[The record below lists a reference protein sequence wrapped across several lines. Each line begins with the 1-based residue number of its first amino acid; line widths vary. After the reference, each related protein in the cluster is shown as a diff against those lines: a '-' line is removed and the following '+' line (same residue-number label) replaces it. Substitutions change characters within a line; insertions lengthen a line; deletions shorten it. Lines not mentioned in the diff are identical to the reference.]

1 MRNPD
6 NRFRLGLAGIILGGA
21 VVLTG
26 CALTGPKGNEGPK
39 SAAEQKVAP
48 EPAKQAA
55 SVEYINVVG
64 DGDRVMIGASASI
77 KYTAFKLSDP
87 SRLIIDM
94 PGVDLAKIDS
104 AIKVDNDFLKEIVS
118 VSYGASKEIGRITI
132 SLKDGVEYEVRSGDK
147 SILVS
152 LKKSEPVV
160 ADASASAMK
169 AASAEAAANAEYAAA
184 PLPVAEAVPEVPAQ
198 AAVPA
203 APIQEKAAALA
214 PATRILK
221 VESANY
227 GENTVVRIITDGDVG
242 NFNSFGLDGPS
253 RIVVDIWGVSNSVG
267 KGSVRLTDKYVKA
280 VRIGGHEDKSRLVF
294 DSNVKTLP
302 PHSIA
307 RVNDTIVLTLGPKIK
322 QEDKTSP
329 AKAAA
334 PVAAIAPVSYPVSET
349 QAASAKNSG
358 PTSSESPAAVKT
370 EKTQTAQK
378 MVLAKAEEPQA
389 TEVKATVKA
398 EEPVSVKQETP
409 VPQASEAIEGTMVE
423 DVDFRRTGDKGR
435 LSISL
440 SAKSVHSVQESQDG
454 KTVIIDIMGAKVPE
468 RLSRTLDATK
478 LKTAVAAISTYN
490 ESDSARV
497 MVKLIE
503 KTPFEV
509 TTANG
514 TINIEFAAVAIA
526 DVTTGT
532 KMEVSTAI
540 ETKREYIG
548 KRIDLDMVDANIADV
563 LRLLAEVSNLN
574 IIASDDVKGQVSIR
588 LKDVPWDQA
597 FEIILKS
604 KELGS
609 VREGNVVRV
618 APASKLR
625 QETEAALASKKAQ
638 EKLEPLEIKFIPIN
652 YAKSDELLKQV
663 KGVLSERG
671 TVEEDKRT
679 NTLIVKDVKLHIAA
693 ADNLVSRLD
702 TRVPQV
708 LIEARIVEASSS
720 FARDLGIQWGIDFR
734 NGTNRRVNTFGST
747 TQVGQA
753 GIDPDQQRMTFT
765 DDSVA
770 YPVTKQKF
778 TADAGATNYAVNMPA
793 TGTAGTLGAIGFLLG
808 KTTGTNPMILDLRL
822 SAGESAGMLK
832 TISRP
837 RITTMDNKEAKIEQ
851 GESIPFETTSASGTA
866 TSFVDANL
874 SLTVT
879 PHITPDGSVLMKI
892 KASRNSIGTFR
903 TSAGAPSINKKE
915 SLTEVLVRD
924 GETTVIGGIVISDKN
939 DSERG
944 IPFLKDIP
952 LLGWLFK
959 SRSISD
965 SQTELLIF
973 ITPNIVKEK
982 ENIVG

>member
-6 NRFRLGLAGIILGGA
+6 NRFRLGLAGIVLGGA
-21 VVLTG
+21 VILTG
-26 CALTGPKGNEGPK
+26 CASTGSKGVDGAPK
-39 SAAEQKVAP
+39 AAEQKAEA

-94 PGVDLAKIDS
+94 PGVDLAKIDP
-104 AIKVDNDFLKEIVS
+104 AIKVDNDFLKDIVA
-118 VSYGASKEIGRITI
+118 VSYGASREIGRITI
-132 SLKDGVEYEVRSGDK
+132 NLKDGIDHEVKAGDK
-147 SILVS
+147 SILIS
-152 LKKSEPVV
+152 LKKSEAPAVD
-160 ADASASAMK
+160 ANASAVR
-169 AASAEAAANAEYAAA
+169 AASAEAAANAEYASAA
-184 PLPVAEAVPEVPAQ
+184 EPASEAVTETP
-198 AAVPA
+198 VPA
-203 APIQEKAAALA
+203 AEESKAMA
-214 PATRILK
+214 PATRILR
-221 VESANY
+221 VETSGY
-227 GENTVVRIITDGDVG
+227 GENTVVKIVTDGDVG
-242 NFNSFGLDGPS
+242 NFNSFALDSPS
-253 RIVVDIWGVSNSVG
+253 RIVVDVWGVSNGLG
-267 KGSVRLTDKYVKA
+267 KGSVRLTDKYLKA
-280 VRIGGHEDKSRLVF
+280 VRIGGHKDKSRLVF

-302 PHSIA
+302 AHSIT
-307 RVNDTIVLTLGPKIK
+307 RVDDTIVLTLGPSVKPEEK
-322 QEDKTSP
+322 GSLTKASAP
-329 AKAAA
+329 AAVAAAA
-334 PVAAIAPVSYPVSET
+334 PLSAPVSET
-349 QAASAKNSG
+349 AGTSAKNAEPVASAE
-358 PTSSESPAAVKT
+358 PAAAKVEVVAAAEQSPA
-370 EKTQTAQK
+370 TQ
-378 MVLAKAEEPQA
+378 VVRPG
-389 TEVKATVKA
+389 
-398 EEPVSVKQETP
+398 
-409 VPQASEAIEGTMVE
+409 EGTMVE

-435 LSISL
+435 LSITM
-440 SAKSVHSVQESQDG
+440 SAKADHSIQESQDG
-454 KTVIIDIMGAKVPE
+454 KTVIIDIKGANIPE
-468 RLSRTLDATK
+468 RLTRTLDATK
-478 LKTAVAAISTYN
+478 LKTAVAAISSYN
-490 ESDSARV
+490 ESDGARV
-497 MVKLIE
+497 MVKLVE

-509 TTANG
+509 TTING
-514 TINIEFAAVAIA
+514 TINIEFAAQMAPEASAKMLVAPA
-526 DVTTGT
+526 AEA
-532 KMEVSTAI
+532 K
-540 ETKREYIG
+540 KEYVG

-574 IIASDDVKGQVSIR
+574 IIASDDVKGQISIR

-604 KELGS
+604 KDLGS

-618 APASKLR
+618 APATKLR
-625 QETEAALASKKAQ
+625 QEREAALASMKAQ
-638 EKLEPLEIKFIPIN
+638 EKLEPTDIRFIPIN
-652 YAKSDELLKQV
+652 YAKAEELLKQV
-663 KGVLSERG
+663 KGVLTDRG
-671 TVEEDKRT
+671 TVEMDTRT
-679 NTLIVKDVKLHIAA
+679 NTLIVKDVKQGISEAE
-693 ADNLVSRLD
+693 NLVTRLD

-753 GIDPDQQRMTFT
+753 GIDPSQQRMTFT

-778 TADAGATNYAVNMPA
+778 AADAGATNYAVNMPA

>member
-6 NRFRLGLAGIILGGA
+6 NRFRLGLAGIVLGGA
-21 VVLTG
+21 VILTG
-26 CALTGPKGNEGPK
+26 CASTGSKGVDGAPK
-39 SAAEQKVAP
+39 AAEQKATA
-48 EPAKQAA
+48 EPAKLAA

-94 PGVDLAKIDS
+94 PGVDLAKIDP
-104 AIKVDNDFLKEIVS
+104 AIKVDNDFLKDIVA
-118 VSYGASKEIGRITI
+118 VSYGASREIGRITI
-132 SLKDGVEYEVRSGDK
+132 NLKDGIEHEVKAGDK
-147 SILVS
+147 SILIS
-152 LKKSEPVV
+152 LKKSDAPAVD
-160 ADASASAMK
+160 AKASAVR
-169 AASAEAAANAEYAAA
+169 AASAEAAAAEPAS
-184 PLPVAEAVPEVPAQ
+184 EAVTETV
-198 AAVPA
+198 VPA
-203 APIQEKAAALA
+203 AEESKAVA
-214 PATRILK
+214 PATRILR
-221 VESANY
+221 VETSGY
-227 GENTVVRIITDGDVG
+227 GENTVVKIVTDGDVG
-242 NFNSFGLDGPS
+242 NFNSFVLDSPS
-253 RIVVDIWGVSNSVG
+253 RIVVDVWGVSNGLG
-267 KGSVRLTDKYVKA
+267 KGSVRLTDKYLKA
-280 VRIGGHEDKSRLVF
+280 VRIGGHKDKSRLVF
-294 DSNVKTLP
+294 DANVKTLP
-302 PHSIA
+302 AHSIT
-307 RVNDTIVLTLGPKIK
+307 RVNDTIVLTLGPSVKP
-322 QEDKTSP
+322 EE
-329 AKAAA
+329 KASLTKASA
-334 PVAAIAPVSYPVSET
+334 PVAAVAPLSTPVSET
-349 QAASAKNSG
+349 AGTSAKNAEPVASAE
-358 PTSSESPAAVKT
+358 PAAAKAEVVAVAEQSPAAQV
-370 EKTQTAQK
+370 
-378 MVLAKAEEPQA
+378 VRPG
-389 TEVKATVKA
+389 
-398 EEPVSVKQETP
+398 
-409 VPQASEAIEGTMVE
+409 EGTMVE

-435 LSISL
+435 LSISM
-440 SAKSVHSVQESQDG
+440 SAKADHSVQESQDG
-454 KTVIIDIMGAKVPE
+454 KTVIIDIKGANIPE
-468 RLSRTLDATK
+468 RLTRTLDATK
-478 LKTAVAAISTYN
+478 LKTAVAAISSYN
-490 ESDSARV
+490 ESDGARV
-497 MVKLIE
+497 MVKLVE

-509 TTANG
+509 TTING
-514 TINIEFAAVAIA
+514 TINIEFAAQMAPEASAKMLVALA
-526 DVTTGT
+526 AEAR
-532 KMEVSTAI
+532 K
-540 ETKREYIG
+540 EYVG
-548 KRIDLDMVDANIADV
+548 KRIDLDMVDANIADI
-563 LRLLAEVSNLN
+563 LRLLAEVSNIN
-574 IIASDDVKGQVSIR
+574 IIASDDVKGQISIR
-588 LKDVPWDQA
+588 LKDVPWDHA

-604 KELGS
+604 KDLGS
-609 VREGNVVRV
+609 VREGNVIRV
-618 APASKLR
+618 APATKLR
-625 QETEAALASKKAQ
+625 QEREAALASMKAQ
-638 EKLEPLEIKFIPIN
+638 EKLEPTDIRFIPIN
-652 YAKSDELLKQV
+652 YAKADELLKQV
-663 KGVLSERG
+663 KGVLTDRG
-671 TVEEDKRT
+671 TVEMDTRT
-679 NTLIVKDVKLHIAA
+679 NTLIVKDVKQGISEAE
-693 ADNLVSRLD
+693 NLVTRLD

-753 GIDPDQQRMTFT
+753 GVDPNQQRMTFL
-765 DDSVA
+765 DDSVS

-778 TADAGATNYAVNMPA
+778 SADAGATNYAVNMPA

>member
-26 CALTGPKGNEGPK
+26 CASTGPKGNEGPK

-48 EPAKQAA
+48 ESAKQAA

-118 VSYGASKEIGRITI
+118 VSYGASREIGRITI
-132 SLKDGVEYEVRSGDK
+132 SLKEGVEHEVRSGDK

-169 AASAEAAANAEYAAA
+169 AASAEAAANAEYAAT
-184 PLPVAEAVPEVPAQ
+184 PLPVAEAVPETPAQ

-227 GENTVVRIITDGDVG
+227 GENTVVRIITDGDVS

-253 RIVVDIWGVSNSVG
+253 RIVVDVWGVSNGVG
-267 KGSVRLTDKYVKA
+267 KGSVKLKDKYVKA
-280 VRIGGHEDKSRLVF
+280 VRIGGHNDKSRLVF

-349 QAASAKNSG
+349 KAASAKNSG
-358 PTSSESPAAVKT
+358 PISSESPAAVKT
-370 EKTQTAQK
+370 EETQSAQK
-378 MVLAKAEEPQA
+378 MVLAKAEEP
-389 TEVKATVKA
+389 
-398 EEPVSVKQETP
+398 VSVKQETAAS
-409 VPQASEAIEGTMVE
+409 QASEATEGTIVE

-435 LSISL
+435 LSISI
-440 SAKSVHSVQESQDG
+440 SAKAEHSIQESQDG
-454 KTVIIDIMGAKVPE
+454 KTVIIDIKGAKVPE
-468 RLSRTLDATK
+468 RLSRTLDAAK
-478 LKTAVAAISTYN
+478 LKTAVAAISSYN
-490 ESDSARV
+490 ESGSARV

-509 TTANG
+509 TTDNG

-532 KMEVSTAI
+532 KMEVSNAI

>member
-1 MRNPD
+1 M
-6 NRFRLGLAGIILGGA
+6 LGGA

-26 CALTGPKGNEGPK
+26 CASTGGKGVDGPSNAAGQK
-39 SAAEQKVAP
+39 SAAE
-48 EPAKQAA
+48 PAKLA
-55 SVEYINVVG
+55 STVEYINVVG
-64 DGDRVMIGASASI
+64 DGDRVMIGASSSI

-104 AIKVDNDFLKEIVS
+104 AIKVDNDFLKDIS
-118 VSYGASKEIGRITI
+118 AVSYGASKEIGRITI
-132 SLKDGVEYEVRSGDK
+132 NLQDGVDHEVKAGDK
-147 SILVS
+147 SILIS
-152 LKKSEPVV
+152 LKKSEAPV
-160 ADASASAMK
+160 ADVNASVMK

-184 PLPVAEAVPEVPAQ
+184 TEPAVEAAPEAPAQ
-198 AAVPA
+198 A
-203 APIQEKAAALA
+203 QEEAKALA
-214 PATRILK
+214 PATRILR
-221 VESANY
+221 VESSSY
-227 GENTVVRIITDGDVG
+227 GENTVVRIVADGGVG
-242 NFNSFGLDGPS
+242 NINSFGLDGPS
-253 RIVVDIWGVSNSVG
+253 RIVVDVWGVSNGVG
-267 KGSVRLTDKYVKA
+267 KGTVRLADKYLKA
-280 VRIGGHEDKSRLVF
+280 VRIGGHKDKSRLVF

-302 PHSIA
+302 AHSIT
-307 RVNDTIVLTLGPKIK
+307 RVNDTIVLTLGP
-322 QEDKTSP
+322 
-329 AKAAA
+329 
-334 PVAAIAPVSYPVSET
+334 
-349 QAASAKNSG
+349 
-358 PTSSESPAAVKT
+358 
-370 EKTQTAQK
+370 
-378 MVLAKAEEPQA
+378 
-389 TEVKATVKA
+389 TVKA
-398 EEPVSVKQETP
+398 EEKASAPKAAAPEVVAAVALLSAQTIEATGTSAKNAEPAASAESVVK
-409 VPQASEAIEGTMVE
+409 AEATAAQKAISSEGTMVE

-440 SAKSVHSVQESQDG
+440 SAKADHSVKESQDG
-454 KTVIIDIMGAKVPE
+454 KTVIIDIKGANIPE
-468 RLSRTLDATK
+468 RLTRTLDATK
-478 LKTAVAAISTYN
+478 LKTAVAAISSYN
-490 ESDSARV
+490 EADGARV

-514 TINIEFAAVAIA
+514 TINIEFAAVATA
-526 DVTTGT
+526 DAATAA
-532 KMEVSTAI
+532 KMEVTPAL
-540 ETKREYIG
+540 EAKKEYVG

-574 IIASDDVKGQVSIR
+574 IIASDDVKGQISIR

-638 EKLEPLEIKFIPIN
+638 EKLEPLDIKFIPIN

-679 NTLIVKDVKLHIAA
+679 NTLIVKDVKLHLAA
-693 ADNLVSRLD
+693 AENLVSRLD

-753 GIDPDQQRMTFT
+753 GIDPNQQRMTFL
-765 DDSVA
+765 DDSVS

-778 TADAGATNYAVNMPA
+778 SADAGATNYAVNMPA

>member
-26 CALTGPKGNEGPK
+26 CASTGPKGNEGPK
-39 SAAEQKVAP
+39 SAAEQKVAA

-132 SLKDGVEYEVRSGDK
+132 SLKDGVEHEVRSGDK

-152 LKKSEPVV
+152 LKKSEVPTV
-160 ADASASAMK
+160 DANASAMK
-169 AASAEAAANAEYAAA
+169 AASAEAAANAEYAAEPIPVVEA
-184 PLPVAEAVPEVPAQ
+184 APVAPEEAPA
-198 AAVPA
+198 PA
-203 APIQEKAAALA
+203 LIQDKAKALA

-227 GENTVVRIITDGDVG
+227 GENTVVRIITDGDVS
-242 NFNSFGLDGPS
+242 NFKSFSLDGPS
-253 RIVVDIWGVSNSVG
+253 RIVVDIWGVSNGVG
-267 KGSVRLTDKYVKA
+267 KGSVRLADKYVKA
-280 VRIGGHEDKSRLVF
+280 VRIGGHDDKSRLVF
-294 DSNVKTLP
+294 DSNGKTLP

-322 QEDKTSP
+322 QEEKNAS

-334 PVAAIAPVSYPVSET
+334 PVAAIAPVSYKAPETPVT
-349 QAASAKNSG
+349 VAKNSG
-358 PTSSESPAAVKT
+358 PTSSEAPASVKID
-370 EKTQTAQK
+370 EAQTTKK
-378 MVLAKAEEPQA
+378 MVIAKAEEP
-389 TEVKATVKA
+389 TT
-398 EEPVSVKQETP
+398 VKQEMP
-409 VPQASEAIEGTMVE
+409 AAQASVATEGTIVE

-454 KTVIIDIMGAKVPE
+454 KTVIIDIKGAKVPE
-468 RLSRTLDATK
+468 HLSRTLDATK
-478 LKTAVAAISTYN
+478 LKTAVAAISSYN
-490 ESDSARV
+490 EGDSARV

-509 TTANG
+509 TTVNG
-514 TINIEFAAVAIA
+514 TINLEFAAVAMA
-526 DVTTGT
+526 EGANGT
-532 KMEVSTAI
+532 KMEVSKAI

-753 GIDPDQQRMTFT
+753 GIDPSQQTMTFT

-778 TADAGATNYAVNMPA
+778 SADAGATNYAVNMPA